1 MEDSRGA
8 SPSSHLLPQ
17 PWHRTESPCPFGS
30 YRKLPIPAHT
40 LYPEFLSQLQT
51 GVGESS
57 SSSEGGERVGLGGG
71 GQLVCERSG
80 GVDCHHSPGDLRGG
94 GKHPSDRDSLS
105 QLVRAA
111 REVTEEVPYPRSH
124 SQLFLGWDR
133 ATQNWAVLGTLGCRI
148 VGVAGQRTGSAQGL
162 RVGSPHSRLP
172 PPCSA

>member
-1 MEDSRGA
+1 M
-8 SPSSHLLPQ
+8 
-17 PWHRTESPCPFGS
+17 
-30 YRKLPIPAHT
+30 
-40 LYPEFLSQLQT
+40 
-51 GVGESS
+51 GES
-57 SSSEGGERVGLGGG
+57 SSSEGGERVGLGGWVG
-71 GQLVCERSG
+71 NGCVNRV

-172 PPCSA
+172 PPCSAWL